1 MIRFFQSSVPVS
13 DYFLSDNWSL
23 LCILTVSKPIPPT
36 KSISQRKFKAIDLQ
50 ALCDEM
56 STTITMPGVLT
67 RWTTLWNATFQLWL
81 LSFIVKPYYWPRNLQ
96 SDLLWLGSIMTLRK
110 NVGRDRKRKWDGVVL
125 VALLILRT
133 FKGRKITQRIC
144 WPRHVVRFSRTI
156 LIGTVLIRKIY
167 SWLQKRV
174 LKQDHEVPFPLF
186 KDKLTFANQMG
197 SFVV

>member
-13 DYFLSDNWSL
+13 EYFLFDNWSL
-23 LCILTVSKPIPPT
+23 LCILTVSKPTPPT

-56 STTITMPGVLT
+56 STIITMPGVLT

-133 FKGRKITQRIC
+133 FKGRNHTTHLLTKAR
-144 WPRHVVRFSRTI
+144 RTFLQDYI
-156 LIGTVLIRKIY
+156 DRNCSNQKDLFLATKEGLETR
-167 SWLQKRV
+167 SW
-174 LKQDHEVPFPLF
+174 
-186 KDKLTFANQMG
+186 G
-197 SFVV
+197 SFSTV